1 MGPNISGPMEF
12 QRLSSGQNAE
22 KTIMAKI
29 FFTLKWKILK
39 MIIHNYVLLKKTETI
54 ME

>member
-1 MGPNISGPMEF
+1 MNPHKGYPSALSNEIRLVMGPNVSGPMEF

-29 FFTLKWKILK
+29 FFTL
-39 MIIHNYVLLKKTETI
+39 T
-54 ME
+54 